1 MDAKEEGIILGE
13 LKGFKEASLRQMDQ
27 MQKDIG
33 DIRRKVEA
41 LNKWKWKVTG
51 VMASI
56 LFLLEGGFQLA
67 RVYVSNIKGN
77 PAYEKVIS
85 DLRSATSDDGV
96 HRQPKGDEKLPAHP

>member
-27 MQKDIG
+27 MQKDIV
-33 DIRRKVEA
+33 DIRTQVGA

-56 LFLLEGGFQLA
+56 VFLLEGGFQLA
-67 RVYVSNIKGN
+67 RVYVSQIKGN
-77 PAYEKVIS
+77 QAYEKSTDDHPVPTAPS
-85 DLRSATSDDGV
+85 KLR
-96 HRQPKGDEKLPAHP
+96 HNP